1 MGPLKLAVVS
11 LVAAQAFAGEYAIL
25 ATGFQMRVER
35 HELAGDTMRLYQ
47 KDGVI
52 ELPASAV
59 LRFEPEFEVPE
70 PAPAPIPPQ
79 ASADP
84 KALVNQ
90 EAARWG
96 IPPALLQAI
105 ARTESGYDPNAVSPK
120 GAIGLMQLMPSTA
133 AQLGADP
140 RDPKQN
146 VAAGTRYFVD
156 LLRKYEKDP
165 YQVRKAV
172 AAYNAGPNAV
182 ERYGGVPP
190 YRETINY
197 VRRVVQLWNP
207 QAPAQKQT
215 PAPENAAS
223 GK

>member
-1 MGPLKLAVVS
+1 MGPLKLACVS
-11 LVAAQAFAGEYAIL
+11 LLAAQAFAGEYAIL

-35 HELAGDTMRLYQ
+35 HELAGGTMRLYQ

-59 LRFEPEFEVPE
+59 LRFEPEFTVPE
-70 PAPAPIPPQ
+70 PAPAQTTQPQ
-79 ASADP
+79 APADP
-84 KALVNQ
+84 KALVNL

-105 ARTESGYDPNAVSPK
+105 ARTESGYNPNAVSPK

-140 RDPKQN
+140 LDPRQN

-207 QAPAQKQT
+207 RAPA
-215 PAPENAAS
+215 AENEAS
-223 GK
+223 AK